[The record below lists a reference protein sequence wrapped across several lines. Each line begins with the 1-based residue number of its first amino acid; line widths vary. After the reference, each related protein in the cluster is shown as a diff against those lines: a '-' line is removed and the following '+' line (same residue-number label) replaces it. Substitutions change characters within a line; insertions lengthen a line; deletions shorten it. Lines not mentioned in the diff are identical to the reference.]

1 MEEENNI
8 GLTLWDNLTTT
19 TNGDYLIATG
29 GAASY
34 GTITTNTDNNI
45 TITTDGNYL
54 VAGGSLMYG
63 SHTSW
68 STPYDMDFKLPDV
81 FLKVIKLM
89 IPEIKNVIVRN
100 SSLTL
105 NSLNQIE
112 NLTINLFIIL
122 DETSSGDKDYEE
134 KIRDLFR
141 MTFSD
146 IDYVTLNVKQFD
158 SNNKKFSEILR
169 LFGK

>member
-1 MEEENNI
+1 
-8 GLTLWDNLTTT
+8 
-19 TNGDYLIATG
+19 
-29 GAASY
+29 
-34 GTITTNTDNNI
+34 
-45 TITTDGNYL
+45 
-54 VAGGSLMYG
+54 
-63 SHTSW
+63 
-68 STPYDMDFKLPDV
+68 MDFKLPDI

-105 NSLNQIE
+105 NSLNRIE

-146 IDYVTLNVKQFD
+146 IDYVVLNVKQFD

>member
-1 MEEENNI
+1 MEEEENNI
-8 GLTLWDNLTTT
+8 GLTAWDNLTTT

-29 GAASY
+29 NLLYNSY
-34 GTITTNTDNNI
+34 VTCS
-45 TITTDGNYL
+45 
-54 VAGGSLMYG
+54 A
-63 SHTSW
+63 
-68 STPYDMDFKLPDV
+68 PYDMDFKLPDI

-100 SSLTL
+100 SSL
-105 NSLNQIE
+105 NIDSLNQIGE
-112 NLTINLFIIL
+112 LTINLFIVL
-122 DETSSGDKDYEE
+122 DKTSSGDKNYEE

-141 MTFSD
+141 MSFPD

>member
-1 MEEENNI
+1 MEEEENNI

-19 TNGDYLIATG
+19 TNGDYL
-29 GAASY
+29 
-34 GTITTNTDNNI
+34 
-45 TITTDGNYL
+45 
-54 VAGGSLMYG
+54 VAGGTLLYNSYATY
-63 SHTSW
+63 SA
-68 STPYDMDFKLPDV
+68 PYDMDFKLPDI

-100 SSLTL
+100 SSLNI
-105 NSLNQIE
+105 NSLNQIGE
-112 NLTINLFIIL
+112 LTINLFIVL
-122 DETSSGDKDYEE
+122 DETSSGDKNYEE

-158 SNNKKFSEILR
+158 SNNKKFSEVLR

>member
-8 GLTLWDNLTTT
+8 GLTGWDNLTTT
-19 TNGDYLIATG
+19 TTGDYLVVGGNILYDSYATYS
-29 GAASY
+29 A
-34 GTITTNTDNNI
+34 
-45 TITTDGNYL
+45 
-54 VAGGSLMYG
+54 
-63 SHTSW
+63 
-68 STPYDMDFKLPDV
+68 PYDMDFKLPDV
-81 FLKVIKLM
+81 FLKVIKTM

-105 NSLNQIE
+105 NSLNQIG

-134 KIRDLFR
+134 KICDLFK
-141 MTFSD
+141 MTFPD
-146 IDYVTLNVKQFD
+146 IDYVVLNVKQFD

-169 LFGK
+169 LFVK

>member
-1 MEEENNI
+1 MEEENDLNYGDI
-8 GLTLWDNLTTT
+8 IITTG
-19 TNGDYLIATG
+19 GDYISTV
-29 GAASY
+29 
-34 GTITTNTDNNI
+34 TNTGD
-45 TITTDGNYL
+45 YL
-54 VAGGSLMYG
+54 VAGDRLMHNSYAQY
-63 SHTSW
+63 
-68 STPYDMDFKLPDV
+68 STPYDMDFKLPDI

>member
-1 MEEENNI
+1 MEEEENNI

-19 TNGDYLIATG
+19 TNGDYLIAG
-29 GAASY
+29 GNILY
-34 GTITTNTDNNI
+34 NTYV
-45 TITTDGNYL
+45 TY
-54 VAGGSLMYG
+54 S
-63 SHTSW
+63 S
-68 STPYDMDFKLPDV
+68 PYDMDFKLPDI

-100 SSLTL
+100 SSL
-105 NSLNQIE
+105 NIDSLNQIGE
-112 NLTINLFIIL
+112 LTINLFIVL
-122 DETSSGDKDYEE
+122 DETSSGDKNYEE
-134 KIRDLFR
+134 RIRDLFR
-141 MTFSD
+141 MSFSD

>member
-1 MEEENNI
+1 MEPEEENNI
-8 GLTLWDNLTTT
+8 GLTAWDNLT
-19 TNGDYLIATG
+19 
-29 GAASY
+29 
-34 GTITTNTDNNI
+34 TTNTDNNI
-45 TITTDGNYL
+45 TITTGGDY
-54 VAGGSLMYG
+54 VIAGGSLMYN
-63 SHTSW
+63 SYATYS
-68 STPYDMDFKLPDV
+68 SPYDMDFKLPDI

-122 DETSSGDKDYEE
+122 DESSSGYKDYEE

-141 MTFSD
+141 MTFPD
-146 IDYVTLNVKQFD
+146 IDYVVLNVKQFD

>member
-1 MEEENNI
+1 MEEENNLI
-8 GLTLWDNLTTT
+8 YGDVTTMT
-19 TNGDYLIATG
+19 GGDY
-29 GAASY
+29 
-34 GTITTNTDNNI
+34 ITTVTNTV
-45 TITTDGNYL
+45 NYL
-54 VAGGSLMYG
+54 VAGDRLMHNSYV
-63 SHTSW
+63 SYNA
-68 STPYDMDFKLPDV
+68 PYDMDFKLPDV
-81 FLKVIKLM
+81 FFKVIKLM

-122 DETSSGDKDYEE
+122 DETSSSDKNYEE

-141 MTFSD
+141 MTFPD
-146 IDYVTLNVKQFD
+146 IDYVVLNVKQFD

>member
-1 MEEENNI
+1 MEEENNLNYYGGALSSDGSVI
-8 GLTLWDNLTTT
+8 TTT
-19 TNGDYLIATG
+19 G
-29 GAASY
+29 GNYIS
-34 GTITTNTDNNI
+34 TITT
-45 TITTDGNYL
+45 GYYL
-54 VAGGSLMYG
+54 VAGDRLMHNSYV
-63 SHTSW
+63 SYNA
-68 STPYDMDFKLPDV
+68 PYDMDFKLPDV

-122 DETSSGDKDYEE
+122 DETSSGDKNYEE
-134 KIRDLFR
+134 RIRDLFR
-141 MTFSD
+141 MSFPN

>member
-1 MEEENNI
+1 MEPEEENNI
-8 GLTLWDNLTTT
+8 GLTAWDNLTTT

-29 GAASY
+29 NLLYGNSY
-34 GTITTNTDNNI
+34 AT
-45 TITTDGNYL
+45 Y
-54 VAGGSLMYG
+54 S
-63 SHTSW
+63 S
-68 STPYDMDFKLPDV
+68 PYDMDFKLPDI

-100 SSLTL
+100 SSL
-105 NSLNQIE
+105 NIDSLNQIGE
-112 NLTINLFIIL
+112 LTINLFIVL
-122 DETSSGDKDYEE
+122 DETSSGDKNYEE
-134 KIRDLFR
+134 KIRNLFR
-141 MTFSD
+141 MSFPD

>member
-1 MEEENNI
+1 
-8 GLTLWDNLTTT
+8 
-19 TNGDYLIATG
+19 
-29 GAASY
+29 
-34 GTITTNTDNNI
+34 
-45 TITTDGNYL
+45 
-54 VAGGSLMYG
+54 
-63 SHTSW
+63 
-68 STPYDMDFKLPDV
+68 MDFKLPDI

>member
-1 MEEENNI
+1 MEPEEENNI
-8 GLTLWDNLTTT
+8 GLTAWDNLT
-19 TNGDYLIATG
+19 
-29 GAASY
+29 
-34 GTITTNTDNNI
+34 TTNTDNNI
-45 TITTDGNYL
+45 TITTGGDY
-54 VAGGSLMYG
+54 VIAGGSLMYN
-63 SHTSW
+63 SYATYS
-68 STPYDMDFKLPDV
+68 SPYDMDFKLPDV

-105 NSLNQIE
+105 NSLNQIG

-134 KIRDLFR
+134 KICDLFK
-141 MTFSD
+141 MTFPD
-146 IDYVTLNVKQFD
+146 IDYVVLNVKQFD

-169 LFGK
+169 LFVK

>member
-54 VAGGSLMYG
+54 VAGGNLLYNSY
-63 SHTSW
+63 TSW
-68 STPYDMDFKLPDV
+68 SAPYDMDFKLPDI
-81 FLKVIKLM
+81 FLRVIKIM

-105 NSLNQIE
+105 NSLNRIE

-122 DETSSGDKDYEE
+122 DETSSGNKDYEE

-146 IDYVTLNVKQFD
+146 IDYVVLNVKQFD

>member
-1 MEEENNI
+1 
-8 GLTLWDNLTTT
+8 
-19 TNGDYLIATG
+19 
-29 GAASY
+29 
-34 GTITTNTDNNI
+34 
-45 TITTDGNYL
+45 
-54 VAGGSLMYG
+54 
-63 SHTSW
+63 
-68 STPYDMDFKLPDV
+68 
-81 FLKVIKLM
+81 M

>member
-1 MEEENNI
+1 MEEEENNI

-19 TNGDYLIATG
+19 TAGD
-29 GAASY
+29 
-34 GTITTNTDNNI
+34 
-45 TITTDGNYL
+45 YL
-54 VAGGSLMYG
+54 VAGNGILYNTYATYS
-63 SHTSW
+63 S
-68 STPYDMDFKLPDV
+68 PYDMDFKLPDI

-100 SSLTL
+100 SSL
-105 NSLNQIE
+105 NIDSLNQIGE
-112 NLTINLFIIL
+112 LTINLFIVL
-122 DETSSGDKDYEE
+122 DETSSGDKNYEE

-141 MTFSD
+141 MSFPD

>member
-8 GLTLWDNLTTT
+8 GLTAWDNITTT
-19 TNGDYLIATG
+19 TNGDYL
-29 GAASY
+29 
-34 GTITTNTDNNI
+34 
-45 TITTDGNYL
+45 
-54 VAGGSLMYG
+54 VAGGTLLYNSYA
-63 SHTSW
+63 SFS
-68 STPYDMDFKLPDV
+68 SPYDMDFKLPDI

-100 SSLTL
+100 SSL
-105 NSLNQIE
+105 NIDSLNQIGE
-112 NLTINLFIIL
+112 LTINLFIVL
-122 DETSSGDKDYEE
+122 DETSSCDKNYEE
-134 KIRDLFR
+134 RIRDLFR
-141 MTFSD
+141 MSFPD

>member
-1 MEEENNI
+1 MEEEENNI

-19 TNGDYLIATG
+19 TNGDYLVVG
-29 GAASY
+29 GNILYNSYASY
-34 GTITTNTDNNI
+34 
-45 TITTDGNYL
+45 
-54 VAGGSLMYG
+54 S
-63 SHTSW
+63 S
-68 STPYDMDFKLPDV
+68 PYDMDFKLPDI

-100 SSLTL
+100 SSL
-105 NSLNQIE
+105 NIDSLNQIGE
-112 NLTINLFIIL
+112 LTINLFIVL
-122 DETSSGDKDYEE
+122 DETSSGNKNYEE

-141 MTFSD
+141 MSFPD